1 LLQVLK
7 SGSWNADIIAQVVR
21 DLPALAEAATE
32 GRSQESIAM
41 KKQYVLVSV
50 ASVTLAGSLCVNDA
64 LAQHKAPNTQPPQAA
79 EAAAPAGDLALGSV
93 RLPKG
98 VSADGKPLAAGS
110 YTVRL
115 TAQEAGPAAVGVSE
129 KLERWVEFVQG
140 GTVKGREVVSIVPQA
155 EVKMVVKDPPPPA
168 GGSKVQTLKGND
180 YVRVWFNKAG
190 NHYLIYLPSAG
201 AASGL

>member
-1 LLQVLK
+1 MRH
-7 SGSWNADIIAQVVR
+7 W
-21 DLPALAEAATE
+21 
-32 GRSQESIAM
+32 RSTRRRI
-41 KKQYVLVSV
+41 
-50 ASVTLAGSLCVNDA
+50 
-64 LAQHKAPNTQPPQAA
+64 TQPPQAA

-115 TAQEAGPAAVGVSE
+115 TAQEAGPAAVGVTE

-155 EVKMVVKDPPPPA
+155 EVKMVVKDPPPAIRRLEGSDAQGQRLRAGVVQQGRQPLPDLPA
-168 GGSKVQTLKGND
+168 RR
-180 YVRVWFNKAG
+180 RVAR
-190 NHYLIYLPSAG
+190 PDM
-201 AASGL
+201 